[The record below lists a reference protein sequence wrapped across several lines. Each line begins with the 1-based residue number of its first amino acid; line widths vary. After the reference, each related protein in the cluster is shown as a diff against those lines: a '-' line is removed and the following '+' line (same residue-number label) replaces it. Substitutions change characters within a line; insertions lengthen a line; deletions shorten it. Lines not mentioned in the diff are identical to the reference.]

1 MHTNVIAI
9 AIVAMIACRPSKR
22 RGGTFGSMVC

>member
-9 AIVAMIACRPSKR
+9 AIVAMISGRPSKR